1 MISKSQNL
9 ECMTVKENEKDLDL
23 LNCEISQ
30 GFDKIS
36 LVFVRDHV
44 TAQKT
49 SDVETVDLLL
59 TQLFLYDVRDI
70 VYLLW
75 PLLAFLILQL
85 REQEEV
91 TSQVP
96 PSQHYDPVAFN
107 DVRLGQREDLQAN
120 R

>member
-1 MISKSQNL
+1 
-9 ECMTVKENEKDLDL
+9 MTVKENEKDLDL

-59 TQLFLYDVRDI
+59 TQLFLYDFRDI

-96 PSQHYDPVAFN
+96 PSQHQGMQIQNGFITNWCAY
-107 DVRLGQREDLQAN
+107 LGRAGKE
-120 R
+120 